1 MTSKAGQKI
10 IASRQKSALAGPVD
24 PVPQEDHRVRVARE
38 KRKRMRAHL
47 MQSIIAVCSGRKL
60 TGSTVIED
68 VVRHAEVSRGTFYKY
83 FETLDEAVIEIAS
96 ELAEEMTVGIASVY
110 DVLDDPI
117 LRTATGFQTFLSRS
131 LIDPN
136 WGAFIIHLDL
146 LNGEQNQI
154 ASKVKGDIRLGV
166 QTGDYFVKSVDTA
179 ADLLMGAKHEAIRR
193 IIAGQHDV
201 SYIHDMAAM
210 VLKSFGVSHHKAEKS
225 VAHSFQRLCDLA
237 PDKLAWW
244 KTGGPAAQFRPD
256 I

>member
-1 MTSKAGQKI
+1 MAPLRN
-10 IASRQKSALAGPVD
+10 ASLPGTADTK
-24 PVPQEDHRVRVARE
+24 PQEDHRVRVARE

-96 ELAEEMTVGIASVY
+96 ELAEEMTVGISSVY

-154 ASKVKGDIRLGV
+154 ASKVKGDIRLGI

-193 IIAGQHDV
+193 IIAGEHDV
-201 SYIHDMAAM
+201 SYIQDMAAM

-225 VAHSFQRLCDLA
+225 VVHSFERLCKLA
-237 PDKLAWW
+237 PAKLSWW
-244 KTGGPAAQFRPD
+244 KTDGPAAQFRSAP
-256 I
+256 